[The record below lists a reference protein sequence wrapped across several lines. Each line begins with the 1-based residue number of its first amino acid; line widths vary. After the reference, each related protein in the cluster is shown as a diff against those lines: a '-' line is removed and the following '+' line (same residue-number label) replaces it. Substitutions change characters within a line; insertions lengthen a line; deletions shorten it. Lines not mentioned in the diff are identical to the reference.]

1 MADQHQDNE
10 RRVSMREQ
18 FRLQEELEA
27 AKEKLEKQDKKLEDL
42 KAMLEDSQAHNR
54 NLAVER
60 NIARCDMDH
69 ATYER
74 NRELRKA
81 CFELLMTD
89 RVPEGWPGTRKWEE
103 DNRKKCAG
111 ENVPDFCDGSDLRKI
126 MRDMDLP
133 YRLDLHIIA
142 AVASAIYLLF
152 TIMSLVGACKK
163 KGSLLIPTLL
173 VGIVEIFIGS
183 FVLLYVVVCLEKP
196 EIDRAQIQYLRQ
208 MRMEDNLYEA
218 KSALILVILLPTVFE
233 LIRVILALFLYFESK
248 FAAKKSSPTPTSV
261 PLAAT
266 SEISLYPEYAAYT
279 NYPAQQQY

>member
-1 MADQHQDNE
+1 MGYTMLRLPVSMDFASTPREPTLFWRRRNNDSDLNQIRFNDDNNNINNIINMADQHQDNE

-27 AKEKLEKQDKKLEDL
+27 AKEKLEKQDKKLEDV

-103 DNRKKCAG
+103 DNRKYEERKRQQEHDEAG
-111 ENVPDFCDGSDLRKI
+111 GPGPSRHQK
-126 MRDMDLP
+126 
-133 YRLDLHIIA
+133 Y
-142 AVASAIYLLF
+142 
-152 TIMSLVGACKK
+152 
-163 KGSLLIPTLL
+163 
-173 VGIVEIFIGS
+173 
-183 FVLLYVVVCLEKP
+183 
-196 EIDRAQIQYLRQ
+196 
-208 MRMEDNLYEA
+208 
-218 KSALILVILLPTVFE
+218 
-233 LIRVILALFLYFESK
+233 
-248 FAAKKSSPTPTSV
+248 
-261 PLAAT
+261 
-266 SEISLYPEYAAYT
+266 
-279 NYPAQQQY
+279 